1 MRKEKDAQEMEKDML
16 ENKEE
21 YIGTAITLEG
31 GVRCLVIG
39 IEEEG
44 IRSLPIDTFANMKKN
59 DLKKCF
65 GEIFP
70 AEKVEVAMNEVEKRK
85 KEMNEIY
92 A

>member
-1 MRKEKDAQEMEKDML
+1 MEKDMI

-21 YIGTAITLEG
+21 YIGTAITLKG
-31 GVRCLVIG
+31 GIKCLVIG
-39 IEEEG
+39 IGEEG
-44 IRSLPIDTFANMKKN
+44 IRSLPIDTFTNMKKN

-65 GEIFP
+65 GDIFP
-70 AEKVEVAMNEVEKRK
+70 AEKVEAAMNEVEKRR